1 MIDILIQITKAL
13 IAAVTCWTIAVVS
26 YDVYKAF
33 RTPSVMDRDKPK
45 HTGLQ

>member
-26 YDVYKAF
+26 YDVYKACK
-33 RTPSVMDRDKPK
+33 PSVMDRDKPK